1 MSRSTPLLRPLLI
14 AFFGVFSAL
23 LSAHSI
29 PDVPVR
35 GSFQTGG
42 EAEITIE
49 INPRNWAESPK
60 MALSLEQKEFLT
72 YTPEQREE
80 LLKKTRAWVATY
92 LEFTLEPIG
101 RVQPDFTYD
110 FIAETGK
117 PLMKMDDAVVARGR
131 WKTKI
136 PAGVTGW
143 KVRSL
148 PGHKV
153 ATVFTNSVDGKEHPR
168 FMVMF
173 PGETSF
179 TFDLTGLAAKA
190 PTGPTPGS
198 VGTHST
204 DAHSGSTFLSYLK
217 QGFEHILPEGLDHIL
232 FVLGLFLLCRA
243 WKPILIQVTTFTAA
257 HTITLAL
264 ATLGYVSADLRI
276 VEAIIAA
283 SITIVALENIFRPS
297 YGKFRLLMVFGFGL
311 IHGLGFAQRLIDER
325 IPEGSLGSALLGFN
339 VGVELGQLAVIGLAI
354 AATFWIKDD
363 EKYRKWVV
371 IPASVLIALAGIY
384 WAMERLGVPITPSI
398 VELLTFLKSF
408 LS

>member
-1 MSRSTPLLRPLLI
+1 MLRSAPLHRTLFT
-14 AFFGVFSAL
+14 AFLGLFSAIL
-23 LSAHSI
+23 AAHSI
-29 PDVPVR
+29 PDIPVR
-35 GSFQTGG
+35 GAFQTGG
-42 EAEITIE
+42 DAEISIE
-49 INPRNWAESPK
+49 INPRNWTESPK

-72 YTPEQREE
+72 YTSAQKEE
-80 LLKKTRAWVATY
+80 LIKQTKAFVATY

-101 RVQPDFTYD
+101 RVQPDFTWD
-110 FIAETGK
+110 FVAETGK
-117 PLMKMDDAVVARGR
+117 PLMKMDDAVVARGK

-179 TFDLTGLAAKA
+179 TFDLTGLAAKP

-204 DAHSGSTFLSYLK
+204 ESGAWSNFSSYFK

-243 WKPILIQVTTFTAA
+243 WKPILLQVTTFTFA

-264 ATLGYVSADLRI
+264 ATLGYVSAPANI
-276 VEAIIAA
+276 VEPIIAA
-283 SITIVALENIFRPS
+283 SIAVIALENIFRPT
-297 YGKFRLLMVFGFGL
+297 YGKFRILLVFVFGL

-325 IPEGSLGSALLGFN
+325 IPSGSIVSSLLGFN
-339 VGVELGQLAVIGLAI
+339 LGVEFGQLAVIGLAV
-354 AATFWIKDD
+354 AATFWIKDE
-363 EKYRKWVV
+363 EKYRGWIV
-371 IPASVLIALAGIY
+371 IPASTLIAVAGLF
-384 WAMERLGVPITPSI
+384 WAYQRVS
-398 VELLTFLKSF
+398 
-408 LS
+408 

>member
-14 AFFGVFSAL
+14 AIFGLFSAVL
-23 LSAHSI
+23 GAHSI

-35 GSFQTGG
+35 GAFQTGG

-49 INPRNWAESPK
+49 INPRNWADSPK

-72 YTPEQREE
+72 YTDAQREE

-173 PGETSF
+173 PGESSF
-179 TFDLTGLAAKA
+179 TFDLTGLTAKP

-204 DAHSGSTFLSYLK
+204 DSDAGSTFLSYLK

-264 ATLGYVSADLRI
+264 ATLGYVSADQRI

-339 VGVELGQLAVIGLAI
+339 VGVELGQLAVIGLAV
-354 AATFWIKDD
+354 AATFWIKDED
-363 EKYRKWVV
+363 KYRRWVV
-371 IPASVLIALAGIY
+371 IPASALIALAGII
-384 WAMERLGVPITPSI
+384 WAIERLA
-398 VELLTFLKSF
+398 
-408 LS
+408 

>member
-1 MSRSTPLLRPLLI
+1 MSRPTPLLRPLFI
-14 AFFGVFSAL
+14 ALLGLFSAVL
-23 LSAHSI
+23 GAHSI
-29 PDVPVR
+29 PDIPVR
-35 GSFQTGG
+35 GAFQTGG

-49 INPRNWAESPK
+49 INPRNWSESPK

-72 YTPEQREE
+72 YTDAQREE
-80 LLKKTRAWVATY
+80 LLKQTRAFVATY

-110 FIAETGK
+110 FVAETGK

-153 ATVFTNSVDGKEHPR
+153 ATVFTNSVDGKDHPR

-173 PGETSF
+173 PGESSF
-179 TFDLTGLAAKA
+179 TFDLTGLTAKP

-198 VGTHST
+198 VGTHDT
-204 DAHSGSTFLSYLK
+204 DRGTGATFLSYLK

-264 ATLGYVSADLRI
+264 ATLGYVSADQRI

-339 VGVELGQLAVIGLAI
+339 VGVELGQLAVIGLAV
-354 AATFWIKDD
+354 AATFWIKDE
-363 EKYRKWVV
+363 EKYRRWVV
-371 IPASVLIALAGIY
+371 IPASALIALAGII
-384 WAMERLGVPITPSI
+384 WAIERLA
-398 VELLTFLKSF
+398 
-408 LS
+408 

>member
-1 MSRSTPLLRPLLI
+1 MPRSTPFLKI
-14 AFFGVFSAL
+14 ALFGFFSLFSGF

-29 PDVPVR
+29 PDIPVR
-35 GSFQTGG
+35 GAFQTGG
-42 EAEITIE
+42 EAEISIE
-49 INPRNWAESPK
+49 INPRNWTESPK
-60 MALSLEQKEFLT
+60 MAPSLEQKEFLT
-72 YTPEQREE
+72 YTSAQREE
-80 LLKKTRAWVATY
+80 LLKQTRAWVATY
-92 LEFTLEPIG
+92 LEFTLEPVG
-101 RVQPDFTYD
+101 RVQPDFTWD
-110 FIAETGK
+110 FVAETGK
-117 PLMKMDDAVVARGR
+117 PLMKMDDAVVARGK

-179 TFDLTGLAAKA
+179 TFDLTGLTSKP
-190 PTGPTPGS
+190 PTGPSAGS

-204 DAHSGSTFLSYLK
+204 ESNGWSTFVSYIQ
-217 QGFEHILPEGLDHIL
+217 QGFEHILPEGFDHIL

-264 ATLGYVSADLRI
+264 ATLGYVSVNPKI
-276 VEAIIAA
+276 VEPIIAA
-283 SITIVALENIFRPS
+283 SIVVVALENIFRPT
-297 YGKFRLLMVFGFGL
+297 YGKFRILLVFVFGL

-325 IPEGSLGSALLGFN
+325 IPSGSIVSSLLGFN
-339 VGVELGQLAVIGLAI
+339 IGVEFGQLAVIGLAI
-354 AATFWIKDD
+354 AATFWIKDE
-363 EKYRKWVV
+363 EKYRGWVV
-371 IPASVLIALAGIY
+371 IPASTLIAVAGLF
-384 WAMERLGVPITPSI
+384 WAYQRIA
-398 VELLTFLKSF
+398 
-408 LS
+408 

>member
-1 MSRSTPLLRPLLI
+1 MPRIAQLLRPLLSVVLCL
-14 AFFGVFSAL
+14 FSGVLA
-23 LSAHSI
+23 AHSI
-29 PDVPVR
+29 PDIPVR
-35 GSFQTGG
+35 GAFQTGG
-42 EAEITIE
+42 EAEISIE
-49 INPRNWAESPK
+49 INPRNWSESPK

-101 RVQPDFTYD
+101 RIQPDFTYD
-110 FIAETGK
+110 FVAETGK
-117 PLMKMDDAVVARGR
+117 PLFALTDAVVARGR

-179 TFDLTGLAAKA
+179 TFDLTGLAAKP

-204 DAHSGSTFLSYLK
+204 EAGTWATFVSYIK

-243 WKPILIQVTTFTAA
+243 WKPILIQVTTFTIA

-264 ATLGYVSADLRI
+264 ATLGYVKVDTNI
-276 VEAIIAA
+276 VEPIIAI
-283 SITIVALENIFRPS
+283 SIAVVALENIFRPT
-297 YGKFRLLMVFGFGL
+297 YGKFRLLLVFIFGL
-311 IHGLGFAQRLIDER
+311 IHGLGFAQRLIDEQ
-325 IPEGSLGSALLGFN
+325 IPSGSVASALLGFN
-339 VGVELGQLAVIGLAI
+339 CGVELGQLAVIGLAI
-354 AATFWIKDD
+354 AATFWIKDE
-363 EKYRKWVV
+363 EKYRRWVV
-371 IPASVLIALAGIY
+371 IPASTLIALAGLA
-384 WAMERLGVPITPSI
+384 WAYQRLA
-398 VELLTFLKSF
+398 
-408 LS
+408 

>member
-1 MSRSTPLLRPLLI
+1 MPRSTPLLRPLLI
-14 AFFGVFSAL
+14 AFFGLFSAVL
-23 LSAHSI
+23 GAHSI

-35 GSFQTGG
+35 GAFQTGG

-49 INPRNWAESPK
+49 INPRNWSESPK

-72 YTPEQREE
+72 YTDAQREE

-190 PTGPTPGS
+190 PAGPTPGS
-198 VGTHST
+198 IGTHDT
-204 DAHSGSTFLSYLK
+204 DRGTGGTFLSYLK

-243 WKPILIQVTTFTAA
+243 WKPILIQVTTFTVA

-264 ATLGYVSADLRI
+264 ATLGYVSVNPKI
-276 VEAIIAA
+276 VEPIIAA
-283 SITIVALENIFRPS
+283 SIAIVALENIFRPS
-297 YGKFRLLMVFGFGL
+297 YGKFRVLMVFIFGL

-325 IPEGSLGSALLGFN
+325 IPAGSLVSALLGFN
-339 VGVELGQLAVIGLAI
+339 VGVELGQLAVIGLAV
-354 AATFWIKDD
+354 AATFWLKDED
-363 EKYRKWVV
+363 KYRRWVV
-371 IPASVLIALAGIY
+371 IPASAFIAGAGIF
-384 WAMERLGVPITPSI
+384 WAIQRLA
-398 VELLTFLKSF
+398 
-408 LS
+408 

>member
-14 AFFGVFSAL
+14 AIFGLFSAVL
-23 LSAHSI
+23 GAHSI

-35 GSFQTGG
+35 GAFQTGG

-49 INPRNWAESPK
+49 INPRNWADSPK

-72 YTPEQREE
+72 YTDAQREE

-179 TFDLTGLAAKA
+179 TFDLTGLAAKP

-198 VGTHST
+198 VGTHDT
-204 DAHSGSTFLSYLK
+204 DRGTGATFLSYLK

-264 ATLGYVSADLRI
+264 ATLGYVSAPADI
-276 VEAIIAA
+276 VEPIIAA
-283 SITIVALENIFRPS
+283 SIVVIALENIFRPT
-297 YGKFRLLMVFGFGL
+297 YGKFRLLMVFAFGL

-325 IPEGSLGSALLGFN
+325 IPAGSLVSALLGFN
-339 VGVELGQLAVIGLAI
+339 VGVELGQLAVIGLAV
-354 AATFWIKDD
+354 AATFWLKDE
-363 EKYRKWVV
+363 EKYRRWVV
-371 IPASVLIALAGIY
+371 IPASALIALAGIA
-384 WAMERLGVPITPSI
+384 WAFQRLS
-398 VELLTFLKSF
+398 
-408 LS
+408 

>member
-1 MSRSTPLLRPLLI
+1 MLRPTPFLKI
-14 AFFGVFSAL
+14 ALFVVLCLFSAL

-29 PDVPVR
+29 PDIPVR
-35 GSFQTGG
+35 GAFQTGG
-42 EAEITIE
+42 EAEISIE
-49 INPRNWAESPK
+49 INPRNWTESPK

-72 YTPEQREE
+72 YTEEQRAE
-80 LLKKTRAWVATY
+80 LLKQTRAFVAAY

-101 RVQPDFTYD
+101 RVQPDFTWD
-110 FIAETGK
+110 FVAETGK
-117 PLMKMDDAVVARGR
+117 PLFAMTDAVVARGK

-179 TFDLTGLAAKA
+179 TFDLTGLSAKP

-204 DAHSGSTFLSYLK
+204 DAGTWSTFVSYVK

-264 ATLGYVSADLRI
+264 ATLGYVSAPAHI
-276 VEAIIAA
+276 VEPIIAI
-283 SITIVALENIFRPS
+283 SIAVVALENIFRPT
-297 YGKFRLLMVFGFGL
+297 YGKFRLLLVFIFGL
-311 IHGLGFAQRLIDER
+311 IHGLGFAQRLIDEQ
-325 IPEGSLGSALLGFN
+325 IPSGSITSALLGFN
-339 VGVELGQLAVIGLAI
+339 FGVEFGQLAVIGLAV
-354 AATFWIKDD
+354 AATFWIKDE
-363 EKYRKWVV
+363 EKYRGWVV
-371 IPASVLIALAGIY
+371 IPASALIALAGLF
-384 WAMERLGVPITPSI
+384 WAYQRI
-398 VELLTFLKSF
+398 V
-408 LS
+408 

>member
-1 MSRSTPLLRPLLI
+1 MLRSVPLLRPLFTALL
-14 AFFGVFSAL
+14 GLFSAVL
-23 LSAHSI
+23 AAHSI
-29 PDVPVR
+29 PDIPVR
-35 GSFQTGG
+35 GAFQTGG
-42 EAEITIE
+42 EAEISIE
-49 INPRNWAESPK
+49 INPRNWSESPK

-72 YTPEQREE
+72 YTAAQREE
-80 LLKKTRAWVATY
+80 LLKQTKAFVATY

-101 RVQPDFTYD
+101 RVQPDFTWD
-110 FIAETGK
+110 FVAETGK
-117 PLMKMDDAVVARGR
+117 PLMKMDDAVVARGK

-153 ATVFTNSVDGKEHPR
+153 ATVFTNTVDGKEHPR

-179 TFDLTGLAAKA
+179 TFDLTGLAAKP
-190 PTGPTPGS
+190 PTGPTAGS

-204 DAHSGSTFLSYLK
+204 ESGAWSNFTGYFK

-257 HTITLAL
+257 HTVTLAL
-264 ATLGYVSADLRI
+264 ATLGYVSAPGHI
-276 VEAIIAA
+276 VEPIIAA
-283 SITIVALENIFRPS
+283 SIAVIALENIFRPT
-297 YGKFRLLMVFGFGL
+297 YGKFRIILVFVFGL

-325 IPEGSLGSALLGFN
+325 IPSGSIVSSLLGFN
-339 VGVELGQLAVIGLAI
+339 LGVEFGQLAVIGLAV
-354 AATFWIKDD
+354 AATFWIKDE
-363 EKYRKWVV
+363 EKYRGWVV
-371 IPASVLIALAGIY
+371 IPASTLIAVAGLF
-384 WAMERLGVPITPSI
+384 WAYQRVS
-398 VELLTFLKSF
+398 
-408 LS
+408 

>member
-1 MSRSTPLLRPLLI
+1 MLRSAPLLRPLFT
-14 AFFGVFSAL
+14 AFLGLFSAVL
-23 LSAHSI
+23 AAHSI
-29 PDVPVR
+29 PDIPVR
-35 GSFQTGG
+35 GAFQTGG
-42 EAEITIE
+42 EAEISIE
-49 INPRNWAESPK
+49 INPRNWSESPK

-72 YTPEQREE
+72 YTSAQKEE
-80 LLKKTRAWVATY
+80 LLKQTKAFVATY

-101 RVQPDFTYD
+101 RVQPDFTWD
-110 FIAETGK
+110 FVAETGK
-117 PLMKMDDAVVARGR
+117 PLMKMDDAVVARGK

-179 TFDLTGLAAKA
+179 TFDLTGLAAKP
-190 PTGPTPGS
+190 PTGPTAGS

-204 DAHSGSTFLSYLK
+204 ESGAWSNFTGYFK

-243 WKPILIQVTTFTAA
+243 WKPTLIQVTTFTAA
-257 HTITLAL
+257 HTVTLAL
-264 ATLGYVSADLRI
+264 ATLGYVSAPADI
-276 VEAIIAA
+276 VEPIIAA
-283 SITIVALENIFRPS
+283 SIAVIALENIFRPT
-297 YGKFRLLMVFGFGL
+297 YGKFRIILVFVFGL

-325 IPEGSLGSALLGFN
+325 IPSGSIVSSLLGFN
-339 VGVELGQLAVIGLAI
+339 LGVEFGQLAVIGLAI
-354 AATFWIKDD
+354 AATFWIKDE
-363 EKYRKWVV
+363 EKYRGWVV
-371 IPASVLIALAGIY
+371 IPASTLIALAGLF
-384 WAMERLGVPITPSI
+384 WAYQRVS
-398 VELLTFLKSF
+398 
-408 LS
+408 

>member
-1 MSRSTPLLRPLLI
+1 MSRSTPLLRPLFVALI
-14 AFFGVFSAL
+14 GLFSAVL
-23 LSAHSI
+23 GAHSI

-35 GSFQTGG
+35 GAFQTGG

-179 TFDLTGLAAKA
+179 TFDLTGLAGKP

-198 VGTHST
+198 VGTHDT
-204 DAHSGSTFLSYLK
+204 DRGTGATFLSYLK

-264 ATLGYVSADLRI
+264 ATLGYVSADQRI

-339 VGVELGQLAVIGLAI
+339 VGVELGQLAVIGLAV
-354 AATFWIKDD
+354 AATFWIKDE

-371 IPASVLIALAGIY
+371 IPASALIALAGIA
-384 WAMERLGVPITPSI
+384 WAIERLA
-398 VELLTFLKSF
+398 
-408 LS
+408 

>member
-1 MSRSTPLLRPLLI
+1 MPRPTPLLRPLFI
-14 AFFGVFSAL
+14 ALLGLFSAVL
-23 LSAHSI
+23 GAHSI
-29 PDVPVR
+29 PDIPVR
-35 GSFQTGG
+35 GAFQTGG

-49 INPRNWAESPK
+49 INPRNWSESPK

-72 YTPEQREE
+72 YTDAQREE
-80 LLKKTRAWVATY
+80 LLKQTRAFVATY

-101 RVQPDFTYD
+101 RIQPDFTYD
-110 FIAETGK
+110 FVAETGK

-153 ATVFTNSVDGKEHPR
+153 ATVFTNSVDGKDHPR

-173 PGETSF
+173 PGESSF
-179 TFDLTGLAAKA
+179 TFDLTGLAAKP

-204 DAHSGSTFLSYLK
+204 DSGAWSTFLSYLK

-243 WKPILIQVTTFTAA
+243 WKPILIQVTIFTAA

-264 ATLGYVSADLRI
+264 ATLGYVSADQRI
-276 VEAIIAA
+276 VEAVIAA
-283 SITIVALENIFRPS
+283 SITIVALENIFRPT

-339 VGVELGQLAVIGLAI
+339 VGVELGQLAVIGLAV
-354 AATFWIKDD
+354 AATFWLKDE
-363 EKYRKWVV
+363 EKYRRWVV
-371 IPASVLIALAGIY
+371 IPASALIALAGII
-384 WAMERLGVPITPSI
+384 WAIERLS
-398 VELLTFLKSF
+398 
-408 LS
+408 

>member
-1 MSRSTPLLRPLLI
+1 MPRPTPLLRPLFI
-14 AFFGVFSAL
+14 AILGLFSAL

-29 PDVPVR
+29 PDIPVR
-35 GSFQTGG
+35 GAFQTGG

-49 INPRNWAESPK
+49 INPRNWSESPK
-60 MALSLEQKEFLT
+60 MALSLEQKDFLT
-72 YTPEQREE
+72 YTDAQRED
-80 LLKKTRAWVATY
+80 LLKQTRAFVATY

-110 FIAETGK
+110 FVAETGK

-179 TFDLTGLAAKA
+179 TFDLTGLTAKP

-198 VGTHST
+198 VGTHDT
-204 DAHSGSTFLSYLK
+204 DRGTGTTFLSYLK

-257 HTITLAL
+257 HTITLAV
-264 ATLGYVSADLRI
+264 ATLGYVSVDPKI
-276 VEAIIAA
+276 VEPIIAA
-283 SITIVALENIFRPS
+283 SIAIVALENIFRPT
-297 YGKFRLLMVFGFGL
+297 YGKFRLLLVFIFGL

-325 IPEGSLGSALLGFN
+325 IPEGSVISALLGFN
-339 VGVELGQLAVIGLAI
+339 VGVELGQLAVIGLAV
-354 AATFWIKDD
+354 AATFWIKD
-363 EKYRKWVV
+363 EAKYRRWVV
-371 IPASVLIALAGIY
+371 IPASALIALAGIA
-384 WAMERLGVPITPSI
+384 WAYQRLA
-398 VELLTFLKSF
+398 
-408 LS
+408 

>member
-1 MSRSTPLLRPLLI
+1 MPQSRTALKSALI
-14 AFFGVFSAL
+14 GFFCLFSAL

-29 PDVPVR
+29 PDIPVR
-35 GSFQTGG
+35 GAFQTGG
-42 EAEITIE
+42 EAEISIE
-49 INPRNWAESPK
+49 INPRNWTESPK

-72 YTPEQREE
+72 YTSEQREE
-80 LLKKTRAWVATY
+80 LLKKTRAFVATY

-110 FIAETGK
+110 FVAETGK
-117 PLMKMDDAVVARGR
+117 PLFAMTDAVVARGK

-153 ATVFTNSVDGKEHPR
+153 ATVFTNTVDGKEHPR

-179 TFDLTGLAAKA
+179 TFDLTGLAAKP

-204 DAHSGSTFLSYLK
+204 ESGAWSNFISYFK
-217 QGFEHILPEGLDHIL
+217 QGFDHILPEGLDHIL

-243 WKPILIQVTTFTAA
+243 WKPILLQVTTFTFA

-264 ATLGYVSADLRI
+264 ATLGFVSAPAHI
-276 VEAIIAA
+276 VEPIIAA
-283 SITIVALENIFRPS
+283 SIAIIALENIFRPT
-297 YGKFRLLMVFGFGL
+297 YGKFRLLLVFVFGL
-311 IHGLGFAQRLIDER
+311 IHGLGFAQRLIDEQ
-325 IPEGSLGSALLGFN
+325 IPSGSIVSSLLGFN
-339 VGVELGQLAVIGLAI
+339 LGVEFGQLAVIGLAV
-354 AATFWIKDD
+354 AATFWIKD
-363 EKYRKWVV
+363 ETKYRQWVV
-371 IPASVLIALAGIY
+371 IPASTLIAVAGLF
-384 WAMERLGVPITPSI
+384 WAYQRVS
-398 VELLTFLKSF
+398 
-408 LS
+408 

>member
-1 MSRSTPLLRPLLI
+1 MPRPNPLLRPLFI
-14 AFFGVFSAL
+14 ALFGLFSAVL
-23 LSAHSI
+23 GAHSI
-29 PDVPVR
+29 PDIPVR
-35 GSFQTGG
+35 GAFQTGG

-49 INPRNWAESPK
+49 INPRNWSESPK
-60 MALSLEQKEFLT
+60 MALSLEQKDFLT
-72 YTPEQREE
+72 YTDAQRED
-80 LLKKTRAWVATY
+80 LLKQTRAFVATY

-110 FIAETGK
+110 FVAETGK

-179 TFDLTGLAAKA
+179 TFDLTGLTAKP

-198 VGTHST
+198 VGTHDT
-204 DAHSGSTFLSYLK
+204 DRGTGTTFLSYLK

-257 HTITLAL
+257 HTITLAV
-264 ATLGYVSADLRI
+264 ATLGYVSVDPKI
-276 VEAIIAA
+276 VEPIIAA
-283 SITIVALENIFRPS
+283 SIAIVALENIFRPT
-297 YGKFRLLMVFGFGL
+297 YGKFRLLLVFIFGL

-325 IPEGSLGSALLGFN
+325 IPSGSIVSSLLGFN
-339 VGVELGQLAVIGLAI
+339 LGVEFGQLAVIGLAV
-354 AATFWIKDD
+354 AATFWIKD
-363 EKYRKWVV
+363 ETHYRRFVV
-371 IPASVLIALAGIY
+371 IPASTLIAVAGLF
-384 WAMERLGVPITPSI
+384 WAYQRIA
-398 VELLTFLKSF
+398 
-408 LS
+408 

>member
-1 MSRSTPLLRPLLI
+1 MSRSTPLLRPVLI
-14 AFFGVFSAL
+14 AIFGLFSAVL
-23 LSAHSI
+23 GAHSI

-35 GSFQTGG
+35 GAFQTGG

-49 INPRNWAESPK
+49 INPRNWTESPK
-60 MALSLEQKEFLT
+60 MALSLEQKEFLA
-72 YTPEQREE
+72 YTDAQREE

-110 FIAETGK
+110 FVAETGK

-173 PGETSF
+173 PGESSF
-179 TFDLTGLAAKA
+179 TFDLTGLAAKP

-198 VGTHST
+198 VGTHDT
-204 DAHSGSTFLSYLK
+204 DRGTGATFLSYLK

-243 WKPILIQVTTFTAA
+243 WKPILIQVTAFTAA

-264 ATLGYVSADLRI
+264 ATLGYVSAPADI
-276 VEAIIAA
+276 VEPIIAA
-283 SITIVALENIFRPS
+283 SIVVIALENIFRPT
-297 YGKFRLLMVFGFGL
+297 YGKFRLLLVFIFGL

-325 IPEGSLGSALLGFN
+325 IPEGSLVSALLGFN

-354 AATFWIKDD
+354 AATFWIKD
-363 EKYRKWVV
+363 ETKYRRWVV
-371 IPASVLIALAGIY
+371 IPASALIALAGVL
-384 WAMERLGVPITPSI
+384 WAIQRLS
-398 VELLTFLKSF
+398 
-408 LS
+408 

>member
-1 MSRSTPLLRPLLI
+1 MPRPTPLLRPLFI
-14 AFFGVFSAL
+14 ALLGLFSAVL
-23 LSAHSI
+23 GAHSI
-29 PDVPVR
+29 PDIPVR
-35 GSFQTGG
+35 GAFQTGG

-49 INPRNWAESPK
+49 INPRNWSESPK

-72 YTPEQREE
+72 YTDAQREE
-80 LLKKTRAWVATY
+80 LLKQTRAFVATY

-110 FIAETGK
+110 FVAETGK

-173 PGETSF
+173 PGESSF
-179 TFDLTGLAAKA
+179 TFDLTGLTAKP

-198 VGTHST
+198 VGTHDT
-204 DAHSGSTFLSYLK
+204 DRGTGTTFLSYLK

-257 HTITLAL
+257 HTITLAV
-264 ATLGYVSADLRI
+264 ATLGYVSVDPKI
-276 VEAIIAA
+276 VEPIIAA
-283 SITIVALENIFRPS
+283 SIAIVALENIFHPT
-297 YGKFRLLMVFGFGL
+297 YGKFRLLLVFIFGL

-325 IPEGSLGSALLGFN
+325 IPEGSVISALLGFN
-339 VGVELGQLAVIGLAI
+339 VGVELGQLAVIGLAV
-354 AATFWIKDD
+354 AATFWIKDED
-363 EKYRKWVV
+363 KYRRWVV
-371 IPASVLIALAGIY
+371 IPASALIALAGIA
-384 WAMERLGVPITPSI
+384 WAVQRLA
-398 VELLTFLKSF
+398 
-408 LS
+408 

>member
-14 AFFGVFSAL
+14 AIFGLFSAVL
-23 LSAHSI
+23 GAHSI

-35 GSFQTGG
+35 GAFQTGG

-49 INPRNWAESPK
+49 INPRNWTESPK

-72 YTPEQREE
+72 YTDAQREE

-110 FIAETGK
+110 FVAETGK

-173 PGETSF
+173 PGESSF
-179 TFDLTGLAAKA
+179 TFDLTGLAAKP

-198 VGTHST
+198 VGTHDT
-204 DAHSGSTFLSYLK
+204 DRGTGATFLSYLK

-243 WKPILIQVTTFTAA
+243 WKPILIQVTAFTAA

-264 ATLGYVSADLRI
+264 ATLGYVSAPADI
-276 VEAIIAA
+276 VEPIIAA
-283 SITIVALENIFRPS
+283 SIVVIALENIFRPT
-297 YGKFRLLMVFGFGL
+297 YGKFRLLLVFIFGL

-325 IPEGSLGSALLGFN
+325 IPAGSLVSALLGFN

-354 AATFWIKDD
+354 AATFWIKD
-363 EKYRKWVV
+363 ETKYRRWVV
-371 IPASVLIALAGIY
+371 IPASALIALAGVL
-384 WAMERLGVPITPSI
+384 WAIQRLS
-398 VELLTFLKSF
+398 
-408 LS
+408 

>member
-1 MSRSTPLLRPLLI
+1 ML
-14 AFFGVFSAL
+14 G
-23 LSAHSI
+23 AHSI
-29 PDVPVR
+29 PDIPVR
-35 GSFQTGG
+35 GAFQTGG

-49 INPRNWAESPK
+49 INPRNWSESPK

-72 YTPEQREE
+72 YTEAQREE
-80 LLKKTRAWVATY
+80 LLKQTRAFVATY

-110 FIAETGK
+110 FVAETGK

-179 TFDLTGLAAKA
+179 TFDLTGLTAKP
-190 PTGPTPGS
+190 PTGPTLGS
-198 VGTHST
+198 VGTHDQDS
-204 DAHSGSTFLSYLK
+204 AKGSTFLSYLK

-243 WKPILIQVTTFTAA
+243 WMPILIQVTTFTAA

-264 ATLGYVSADLRI
+264 ATLGYVTVDPKI
-276 VEAIIAA
+276 VEPVIAA
-283 SITIVALENIFRPS
+283 SIAIVALENIFRPTF
-297 YGKFRLLMVFGFGL
+297 GKFRLLMVFVFGL

-325 IPEGSLGSALLGFN
+325 IPEGSVVSSLLGFN
-339 VGVELGQLAVIGLAI
+339 LGVELGQLAVIALAF
-354 AATFWIKDD
+354 AATFWIKDED
-363 EKYRKWVV
+363 KYRRWIV
-371 IPASVLIALAGIY
+371 IPASVLIALAGIF
-384 WAMERLGVPITPSI
+384 WAIQRLY
-398 VELLTFLKSF
+398 
-408 LS
+408 

>member
-1 MSRSTPLLRPLLI
+1 MLRSAPLLRPLFTALL
-14 AFFGVFSAL
+14 GLFSAVL
-23 LSAHSI
+23 AAHSI
-29 PDVPVR
+29 PDIPVR
-35 GSFQTGG
+35 GAFQTGG
-42 EAEITIE
+42 EAEISIE
-49 INPRNWAESPK
+49 INPRNWSESPK

-72 YTPEQREE
+72 YTSAQREE
-80 LLKKTRAWVATY
+80 LLKQTKAFVATY

-101 RVQPDFTYD
+101 RVQPDFTWD
-110 FIAETGK
+110 FVAETGK

-179 TFDLTGLAAKA
+179 TFDLTGLAAKP

-198 VGTHST
+198 VGTHDT
-204 DAHSGSTFLSYLK
+204 DRGTGATFLSYLK

-243 WKPILIQVTTFTAA
+243 WKPTLIQVTTFTAA
-257 HTITLAL
+257 HTVTLAL
-264 ATLGYVSADLRI
+264 ATLGYVSAPAHI
-276 VEAIIAA
+276 VEPIIAA
-283 SITIVALENIFRPS
+283 SIAVIALENIFRPT
-297 YGKFRLLMVFGFGL
+297 YGKFRLLLVFIFGL
-311 IHGLGFAQRLIDER
+311 IHGLGFAQRLVDDR
-325 IPEGSLGSALLGFN
+325 IPADSLLGSLLGFN
-339 VGVELGQLAVIGLAI
+339 VGVELGQLAIIALAL
-354 AATFWIKDD
+354 AATAWIKD
-363 EKYRKWVV
+363 EERYRRWVV
-371 IPASVLIALAGIY
+371 IPGSTAIALAGVY
-384 WAMERLGVPITPSI
+384 WAVSR
-398 VELLTFLKSF
+398 TF
-408 LS
+408 

>member
-14 AFFGVFSAL
+14 AIFGLFSAVL
-23 LSAHSI
+23 GAHSI

-35 GSFQTGG
+35 GAFQTGG

-49 INPRNWAESPK
+49 INPRNWTESPK

-72 YTPEQREE
+72 YTDAQREE

-110 FIAETGK
+110 FVAETGK

-179 TFDLTGLAAKA
+179 TFDLTGLAAKP

-198 VGTHST
+198 VGTHDT
-204 DAHSGSTFLSYLK
+204 DRGTAATFVSYLK

-243 WKPILIQVTTFTAA
+243 WKPILIQVTTFTVA

-264 ATLGYVSADLRI
+264 ATLRIGGLDRIDSNI
-276 VEAIIAA
+276 VEPIIAA
-283 SITIVALENIFRPS
+283 SIVIVALENLFRPT
-297 YGKFRLLMVFGFGL
+297 YGKLRLLMVFVFGL

-325 IPEGSLGSALLGFN
+325 IPSDSLVSALLGFN
-339 VGVELGQLAVIGLAI
+339 VGVELGQLAVIGLAV
-354 AATFWIKDD
+354 AATFWIKDE
-363 EKYRKWVV
+363 EKYRRWVV
-371 IPASVLIALAGIY
+371 IPGSAFIAGAGIF
-384 WAMERLGVPITPSI
+384 WAIQRLG
-398 VELLTFLKSF
+398 
-408 LS
+408 

>member
-1 MSRSTPLLRPLLI
+1 
-14 AFFGVFSAL
+14 
-23 LSAHSI
+23 
-29 PDVPVR
+29 
-35 GSFQTGG
+35 
-42 EAEITIE
+42 
-49 INPRNWAESPK
+49 

-72 YTPEQREE
+72 YTDAQREA
-80 LLKKTRAWVATY
+80 LLKQTRAFVATY

-110 FIAETGK
+110 FVAETGK

-204 DAHSGSTFLSYLK
+204 DAHTGSTFLSYLK

-243 WKPILIQVTTFTAA
+243 WRPILIQVTTFTAA

-264 ATLGYVSADLRI
+264 ATLGYVSVNPKI
-276 VEAIIAA
+276 VEPIIAA
-283 SITIVALENIFRPS
+283 SIAIVALENIFRPT
-297 YGKFRLLMVFGFGL
+297 YGKFRLLLVFIFGL

-325 IPEGSLGSALLGFN
+325 IPEGSVVSALLGFN
-339 VGVELGQLAVIGLAI
+339 VGVELGQLAVIGLAV
-354 AATFWIKDD
+354 AATFWIKDED
-363 EKYRKWVV
+363 EYRRWVV
-371 IPASVLIALAGIY
+371 IPASALIAIAGIA
-384 WAMERLGVPITPSI
+384 WAIQRLA
-398 VELLTFLKSF
+398 
-408 LS
+408 

>member
-1 MSRSTPLLRPLLI
+1 MPRPAPLLRPLLTLLL
-14 AFFGVFSAL
+14 GLFSAVL
-23 LSAHSI
+23 AAHSI

-35 GSFQTGG
+35 GAFQTGG

-72 YTPEQREE
+72 YTDAQREE
-80 LLKKTRAWVATY
+80 LLKQTRAWVATY

-110 FIAETGK
+110 FVAETGK
-117 PLMKMDDAVVARGR
+117 PLMKLDDAVVARGR

-179 TFDLTGLAAKA
+179 TFDLTGLTAKA
-190 PTGPTPGS
+190 PTAPTPGS
-198 VGTHST
+198 VGTHDT
-204 DAHSGSTFLSYLK
+204 EDAAGATFVSYLK

-243 WKPILIQVTTFTAA
+243 WRPILVQVTTFTAA

-264 ATLGYVSADLRI
+264 ATLGYVAVDPKI
-276 VEAIIAA
+276 VEPIIAA
-283 SITIVALENIFRPS
+283 SIAIVALENIFRPA
-297 YGKFRLLMVFGFGL
+297 YGKFRLLMVFVFGL

-325 IPEGSLGSALLGFN
+325 IPEGSVLNSLFGFN
-339 VGVELGQLAVIGLAI
+339 LGVEFGQLAVIGLAV
-354 AATFWIKDD
+354 AATFWIKDED
-363 EKYRKWVV
+363 KYRRWVV
-371 IPASVLIALAGIY
+371 VPASALIALAGIF
-384 WAMERLGVPITPSI
+384 WAIERLS
-398 VELLTFLKSF
+398 
-408 LS
+408 